1 MSRVIDEFIALPEPI
16 QAAICGANA
25 RHVALIENAFS
36 VLIETPGGG
45 LALRGAAKSLR
56 WLLSTLRP
64 PSAPSNGTFGI

>member
-16 QAAICGANA
+16 QAAVCGANA

-45 LALRGAAKSLR
+45 GYGPAIRG
-56 WLLSTLRP
+56 LSWRRP
-64 PSAPSNGTFGI
+64 GR